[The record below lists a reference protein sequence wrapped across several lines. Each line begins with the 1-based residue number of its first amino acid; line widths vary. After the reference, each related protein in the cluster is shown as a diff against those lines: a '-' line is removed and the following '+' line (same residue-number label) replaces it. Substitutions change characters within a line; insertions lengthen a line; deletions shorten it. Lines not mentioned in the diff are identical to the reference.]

1 MEKQALRKKLLQERL
16 EIVPDA
22 HALLSE
28 TICNKLFAL
37 GFVQNARRIMA
48 YCTHQNEPDLMA
60 FMHACLD
67 SGKCVSLPYVIG
79 EGQMIP
85 VDFDKECKLQENAYG
100 IPEPVLKNDCDPLSP
115 DVVIVPGI
123 AYDNRL
129 HRVGF
134 GGGFYDRYLAS
145 TSAVKIGVCF
155 DAAIVSSAYADS
167 HDVAMD
173 MVVTEKRSMGAR

>member
-1 MEKQALRKKLLQERL
+1 
-16 EIVPDA
+16 
-22 HALLSE
+22 
-28 TICNKLFAL
+28 
-37 GFVQNARRIMA
+37 
-48 YCTHQNEPDLMA
+48 
-60 FMHACLD
+60 
-67 SGKCVSLPYVIG
+67 
-79 EGQMIP
+79 MIP

-134 GGGFYDRYLAS
+134 GGGYYDRYLAS
-145 TSAVKIGVCF
+145 TGAIKIGVCF
-155 DAAIVSSAYADS
+155 DSQIVSSAFADS

-173 MVVTEKRSMGAR
+173 LVITEKRSMGVK